1 MRKSPKKCAPT
12 PKFVSQNQLVF
23 EGFESPFEKKLNP
36 ENRWIILAKLIPWM
50 RFAIF
55 TLMQFLK
62 HNWSPLF
69 KSEDVLGSIIINHLC
84 DIDNRETVAQILE
97 NIYMQY
103 FLVYSSFSDEPP
115 FDASL
120 FVTFRKH
127 SNFRCCQYNYRE
139 NWCYKD

>member
-1 MRKSPKKCAPT
+1 MRKSSKKCAPT

-69 KSEDVLGSIIINHLC
+69 KSED
-84 DIDNRETVAQILE
+84 
-97 NIYMQY
+97 
-103 FLVYSSFSDEPP
+103 SFRFNYHQS
-115 FDASL
+115 
-120 FVTFRKH
+120 FV
-127 SNFRCCQYNYRE
+127 
-139 NWCYKD
+139 